1 MSRAAARRAAWG
13 VADQAVSS
21 LTNFAVLVVAA
32 RALDLE
38 EFGALALAL
47 AAYSVALGVT
57 RALSGEPLTV
67 CYSATSVERTASE
80 ARGALATAGAAGVL
94 CGVVF
99 ALVGAVLGGSVGTA
113 LLVLAVVVPG
123 LVIQDTWRFVFF
135 AMGRARAACVND
147 TVWLVVL
154 GILLV
159 VVGSR
164 SLVDVLLAW
173 GLGATVAAAVA
184 MVQARFVPDVREI
197 DGWLRRH
204 VRLWPRYV
212 VEFLTVTAGWQAALL
227 GLGIISGLAAVGAL
241 RAGQVLVGPL
251 NVAFLAVPLVAVP
264 ESARLWRANRGT
276 PARHGA
282 LVSTGLAAFALLW
295 GLLVALIPDG
305 LARDLLGAS
314 WSSARALLVPLVVV
328 MVIMGANLGCFCA
341 LRVLGAAR
349 ESLAVRLVSAPLV
362 LVLATLGGA
371 LDGAEGAAWGWAVAG
386 IVAVPL
392 WWRAVRRA
400 SRSGHR
406 ELPVD
411 SETEL
416 VWAGP

>member
-164 SLVDVLLAW
+164 SLSERLSPPRW
-173 GLGATVAAAVA
+173 
-184 MVQARFVPDVREI
+184 R
-197 DGWLRRH
+197 WCRH
-204 VRLWPRYV
+204 ASFRTFGR
-212 VEFLTVTAGWQAALL
+212 
-227 GLGIISGLAAVGAL
+227 
-241 RAGQVLVGPL
+241 
-251 NVAFLAVPLVAVP
+251 
-264 ESARLWRANRGT
+264 
-276 PARHGA
+276 
-282 LVSTGLAAFALLW
+282 STG
-295 GLLVALIPDG
+295 GSVATSVSG
-305 LARDLLGAS
+305 RAMS
-314 WSSARALLVPLVVV
+314 WSSSP
-328 MVIMGANLGCFCA
+328 
-341 LRVLGAAR
+341 
-349 ESLAVRLVSAPLV
+349 
-362 LVLATLGGA
+362 
-371 LDGAEGAAWGWAVAG
+371 
-386 IVAVPL
+386 
-392 WWRAVRRA
+392 
-400 SRSGHR
+400 
-406 ELPVD
+406 
-411 SETEL
+411 
-416 VWAGP
+416 